1 MKKMGA
7 SWFEQSKKEFGK
19 VDFEGVSHDTD
30 AHALA
35 PAAAR
40 ARRGSCSPY
49 NDRKHFMIQ
58 L

>member
-1 MKKMGA
+1 MKKTGA
-7 SWFEQSKKEFGK
+7 SRFEQSKKEFGK

-40 ARRGSCSPY
+40 APAAAALITIA
-49 NDRKHFMIQ
+49 NT